1 MEAYESLWI
10 YDPMCWIGLT
20 HGAINWVL
28 MTIYISPEIAWIS
41 FACGGLIGFFIWLTA
56 LGYRQIKVAKFTLYG
71 IAVNALLAIFS
82 GWLAFG

>member
-1 MEAYESLWI
+1 MEAYEVHWI

-20 HGAINWVL
+20 QGMLIWAL

-56 LGYRQIKVAKFTLYG
+56 LGYRRMQVARFTLYG
-71 IAVNALLAIFS
+71 IVINALLAVFS

>member
-1 MEAYESLWI
+1 MEAYEGPWI
-10 YDPMCWIGLT
+10 QDPLCWIGLT
-20 HGAINWVL
+20 QGTLIWLL

-56 LGYRQIKVAKFTLYG
+56 LGYRRIKVAKFTLYG
-71 IAVNALLAIFS
+71 IAINALLAVFS

>member
-1 MEAYESLWI
+1 MEAYEKHWI

-20 HGAINWVL
+20 QGTLIWVL
-28 MTIYISPEIAWIS
+28 MTIYLSAEIAWIS

-56 LGYRQIKVAKFTLYG
+56 LGYRQMEVAKLTLYG
-71 IAVNALLAIFS
+71 IAINALLAVFS

>member
-20 HGAINWVL
+20 HGAFIWVL
-28 MTIYISPEIAWIS
+28 MTIYISPETAWIS

-56 LGYRQIKVAKFTLYG
+56 LGYRQIQVAKFTLYG

>member
-1 MEAYESLWI
+1 MGANESLWI

-20 HGAINWVL
+20 HGALIWAL

-56 LGYRQIKVAKFTLYG
+56 LGYRRIQVAKFTLYG
-71 IAVNALLAIFS
+71 IAINALLAVFS

>member
-1 MEAYESLWI
+1 MEAYEGPWI

-20 HGAINWVL
+20 QGILIWVL
-28 MTIYISPEIAWIS
+28 MTTYISPEIAWIS

-56 LGYRQIKVAKFTLYG
+56 LGYRRIQVAKFTLYG
-71 IAVNALLAIFS
+71 IAINALLSVFS